1 MIPVLIND
9 TPVTCINQAAVA
21 YHVPATLI
29 LSIMKN
35 ENGRNGQ
42 AVRNK
47 NGSYDLGVMQ
57 INSQWLTILKGYGYT
72 SEDLQFDACKNV
84 MAGTWILAR
93 GIANGHNLWSGIG
106 NYHSH
111 TEKYNIPY
119 QKRINNNYQKI
130 SQITES

>member
-9 TPVTCINQAAVA
+9 TPVTCINQAAVT

-47 NGSYDLGVMQ
+47 NGTYDLGVMQ
-57 INSQWLTILKGYGYT
+57 INSRWLATLKGYGYT
-72 SEDLQFDACKNV
+72 RGYLQFDACKNV

-93 GIANGHNLWSGIG
+93 GIANAHNLWSGMG
-106 NYHSH
+106 DYHSH
-111 TEKYNIPY
+111 TEKYNVPY
-119 QKRINNNYQKI
+119 QKNAYEAYRTI
-130 SQITES
+130 SVTLNA